1 MHPILNR
8 IRLTGIIP
16 VVKLEDAGDAVPL
29 ARALV
34 SGGLPAAEITFR
46 TSVASEAIRRMT
58 FELPEMLIGAGTV
71 LTCEQA
77 VNAGAQ
83 FIVSPGTNPRVVHR
97 CQELGVP
104 VLPGVVTPTEIE
116 AALELGLDVLKFFPA
131 EPSGGL
137 PMIESL
143 AAPYPGVRFM
153 PTGGINASNARMLME
168 ETGIRQVHSSCRD
181 WMTDPTTTS
190 NGVTYGFAE
199 PSHANCYDV
208 VSETLVRQLLD
219 SLGELG
225 R

>member
-71 LTCEQA
+71 LTCEQVTQA

-83 FIVSPGTNPRVVHR
+83 FIVSPGTNPRVVRR

-153 PTGGINASNARMLME
+153 PTGGINASNAGTYLASPKVLACGGSWMVKDTL
-168 ETGIRQVHSSCRD
+168 IRAGRFDQI
-181 WMTDPTTTS
+181 
-190 NGVTYGFAE
+190 E
-199 PSHANCYDV
+199 
-208 VSETLVRQLLD
+208 QLSRKAADIVMGL
-219 SLGELG
+219 SRRE
-225 R
+225 

>member
-71 LTCEQA
+71 LTCEQVTQA

-153 PTGGINASNARMLME
+153 PTGGINASNAGTL
-168 ETGIRQVHSSCRD
+168 SCQPKSAGLRRELD
-181 WMTDPTTTS
+181 GQGHPDPR
-190 NGVTYGFAE
+190 G
-199 PSHANCYDV
+199 
-208 VSETLVRQLLD
+208 TL
-219 SLGELG
+219 
-225 R
+225 

>member
-46 TSVASEAIRRMT
+46 TSVASEAIRRIT

-71 LTCEQA
+71 LTCEQVTQA

-83 FIVSPGTNPRVVHR
+83 FIVSPGTNPRVVRR
-97 CQELGVP
+97 CQEL
-104 VLPGVVTPTEIE
+104 GVVTPTEIE

-153 PTGGINASNARMLME
+153 PTGGINASNAGTYLASPKVLACGGSWMVKDTL
-168 ETGIRQVHSSCRD
+168 IRAGRFDQI
-181 WMTDPTTTS
+181 
-190 NGVTYGFAE
+190 E
-199 PSHANCYDV
+199 
-208 VSETLVRQLLD
+208 QLSRKAADIVMGL
-219 SLGELG
+219 SRRE
-225 R
+225 

>member
-1 MHPILNR
+1 
-8 IRLTGIIP
+8 
-16 VVKLEDAGDAVPL
+16 
-29 ARALV
+29 
-34 SGGLPAAEITFR
+34 
-46 TSVASEAIRRMT
+46 MT

-71 LTCEQA
+71 LTCEQVTQA

-104 VLPGVVTPTEIE
+104 VLPGVVAPTEIE

-153 PTGGINASNARMLME
+153 PTGGINASNAGTYLASPKVLACGGSWMVKDTLIRAVTKFIRSQARNLMRKQDITCGVSGRDCRKQDISLFLTAHGTE
-168 ETGIRQVHSSCRD
+168 E
-181 WMTDPTTTS
+181 
-190 NGVTYGFAE
+190 
-199 PSHANCYDV
+199 
-208 VSETLVRQLLD
+208 
-219 SLGELG
+219 
-225 R
+225 